1 MLAITEYIYFL
12 LNFLK
17 YHIRYDWVFRLMTFN
32 KWLKKSGRNVLRLD
46 KILEPKSSHSLIKY
60 IQISVTCLYRSGQF
74 QFNNAQSIIHDVI
87 QNKNKKS
94 QRYAHCTIR
103 KQEIRYK

>member
-1 MLAITEYIYFL
+1 MFYTVANGVNDYLLAITEYIYFL

-60 IQISVTCLYRSGQF
+60 TYLNISNLSVQKRSI
-74 QFNNAQSIIHDVI
+74 SI
-87 QNKNKKS
+87 
-94 QRYAHCTIR
+94 
-103 KQEIRYK
+103 